1 MMLYDSNL
9 EKFYT
14 IFLNGI
20 SSLKNNTMP
29 INDIITAIDINSH
42 IF

>member
-1 MMLYDSNL
+1 MLSNPNL
-9 EKFYT
+9 ERFYT

-20 SSLKNNTMP
+20 SSLNSNTLP
-29 INDIITAIDINSH
+29 INDILTAIDINSH